1 MARRERPGKHARAI
15 MSDVRWSTL
24 SLAARS
30 VWLGL
35 ADVGD
40 VVLAVRAPGR
50 DGLTVEDYARYLAAD
65 VATVRGAVDELVQRD
80 VMAPIGA
87 GFRLTSY

>member
-1 MARRERPGKHARAI
+1 MARRERPGKHARSI
-15 MSDVRWSTL
+15 MSDVRWATL

-30 VWLGL
+30 VWPGL

-40 VVLAVRAPGR
+40 VVPAVRAPGKN
-50 DGLTVEDYARYLAAD
+50 GLTIEDFARYLAAD
-65 VATVRGAVDELVQRD
+65 VSAVGPAVRELVQCE
-80 VMAPIGA
+80 VMAPVGA

>member
-50 DGLTVEDYARYLAAD
+50 DGLTVEDYARYLASD
-65 VATVRGAVDELVQRD
+65 VTTVQGAIDELVQRD
-80 VMAPIGA
+80 VMAPVGV